1 MSDLAEA
8 GVDGSILMKRI
19 TSAFQSLHTPRFSG
33 ITSVKQLCHQLG
45 KAVFCTGGINV
56 PKACAQRNERIGKCF
71 QTPGRFLKN
80 VAENT
85 NLIKIWK
92 ENVF

>member
-19 TSAFQSLHTPRFSG
+19 TSAFQSLHTPF
-33 ITSVKQLCHQLG
+33 LCDHLCQAALPPAG
-45 KAVFCTGGINV
+45 RDVL
-56 PKACAQRNERIGKCF
+56 KACARRNERIGRCL

-80 VAENT
+80 VVENT
-85 NLIKIWK
+85 NLTKIWK